1 MSRKSLSDFR
11 RTLILNSLFIILI
24 VGIPTSSMLSR
35 TKKHILKTMH
45 TLRNLFWSVLAT
57 WLLSASTASA
67 QDALQV
73 QTGPSVDSLGSP
85 LKITG
90 GIAELVKAIIDNIVM
105 PLGVSVAALAIIYS
119 GFLYIKA
126 QGNPGE
132 IGKAHEALKWTLV
145 GTAVLLG
152 AWVIAQLIGGTITQL
167 RSAV

>member
-1 MSRKSLSDFR
+1 MQ
-11 RTLILNSLFIILI
+11 
-24 VGIPTSSMLSR
+24 
-35 TKKHILKTMH
+35 
-45 TLRNLFWSVLAT
+45 TLRNLFWTVLAT
-57 WLLSASTASA
+57 WLLSASSA
-67 QDALQV
+67 FAADVLPV
-73 QTGPSVDSLGSP
+73 ETGPSVDFTLGSL

-90 GIAELVKAIIDNIVM
+90 GIAGLVKAIIDNIVM

-152 AWVIAQLIGGTITQL
+152 AWVIAQLIGGTIEQL

>member
-1 MSRKSLSDFR
+1 MKKRTMKSMR
-11 RTLILNSLFIILI
+11 
-24 VGIPTSSMLSR
+24 
-35 TKKHILKTMH
+35 
-45 TLRNLFWSVLAT
+45 TLRNLFWSVLAA
-57 WLLSASTASA
+57 WLLSAGNVSA
-67 QDALQV
+67 QTV
-73 QTGPSVDSLGSP
+73 SGSPSPSVDFTLGSP
-85 LKITG
+85 LNITG

-152 AWVIAQLIGGTITQL
+152 AWVIAQLIGGTIEQL
-167 RSAV
+167 RSAI